1 MKRAD
6 NSEYSIPVKG
16 MAAGKHRFSFDIGGE
31 FFREYENSEVIEAGL
46 SAELD
51 VVKSSTLMN
60 IDGVI
65 TGNVGVEC
73 DRCLEEVFL
82 PIEAEF
88 NLIVKFAKDID
99 EEGDEIMVI
108 DPSEGELYLSQ
119 LFYDTVILS
128 LPIQRV
134 HDEGYC
140 DPEMVKKLESLKGDS
155 GEKVEESKSPFS
167 VLKNLKN

>member
-1 MKRAD
+1 MKRVGH
-6 NSEYSIPVKG
+6 NGCSIPLKG
-16 MAAGKHRFSFDIGGE
+16 MAVGKHHLSFDIGGE
-31 FFREYENSEVIEAGL
+31 FFREYENSEVIEAEL
-46 SAELD
+46 SVELD
-51 VVKSSTLMN
+51 VAKSSTLMN

-73 DRCLEEVFL
+73 DRCLEEVLL

-88 NLIVKFAKDID
+88 GLIVKFAKDID
-99 EEGDEIMVI
+99 EERDEIIVI
-108 DPSEGELYLSQ
+108 DPSEGELDLSQ

-134 HDEGYC
+134 HDEGRC
-140 DPEMVKKLESLKGDS
+140 DPEMVKKLESLKGDNS
-155 GEKVEESKSPFS
+155 EKAEESESPFS